1 MNRRLLSHAALA
13 AMTVMVSAG
22 LIAGPAHAA
31 EPSPTPVPH
40 ASDVNV
46 ARALAACDPRGT
58 TPSDASVAT
67 QLNGT
72 LRAKMRGY
80 MSAYRV
86 SCARMVIKAVHDRGL
101 NPRAAV
107 IAITTTIVETSIDNI
122 SEELDHDS
130 LGLFQQRAS
139 WGSRD
144 QRLNPTWAANA
155 FLNKMISKYPNNGW
169 MTAQI
174 GQVCQAVQVSAY
186 PDRYQPQAADAQL
199 IVNAIWPMISA
210 PVEGRLYREPSGTIA
225 VVAGGAPVR
234 FSSMEE
240 LNASGYEG
248 APFTNVPA
256 GWLNTLPQ
264 SPRDGTYLRNAADGG
279 ISVIAGG
286 AKYGLSHPE
295 WTALGQPASIN
306 VPIRLIN
313 TYGAVPRNGTYLR
326 NHANGNIVIIAGSAK
341 YSLTA
346 AQYDTL
352 GKPAFTNVPIG
363 FINRIGTD
371 PTNGTYLRNP
381 VTASV
386 YLTVGG
392 AKHGLSYDEWIALG
406 QPAPTNVPIEWINTF
421 GAIPRN
427 GTYLRNPVD
436 SSIYAITNNHK
447 KALSYDEWAALG
459 KPDSTNVPINYL
471 NTIPNV

>member
-1 MNRRLLSHAALA
+1 MNRTSGRSSRARRTFTVTALA
-13 AMTVMVSAG
+13 LASLTVAAPAPANAAAAAPAFQLPFPCGEKWQLNSWGHAPALDMVKEPNQAG
-22 LIAGPAHAA
+22 TDGAKLIAPADGTVVQSTYHSNAGNMIQINHGGGWFTTYIHLKTRSVSVNQRVTQGQQIGQVGATGPTSNGH
-31 EPSPTPVPH
+31 PH
-40 ASDVNV
+40 LHYEQAFDS
-46 ARALAACDPRGT
+46 
-58 TPSDASVAT
+58 
-67 QLNGT
+67 NGD
-72 LRAKMRGY
+72 G
-80 MSAYRV
+80 
-86 SCARMVIKAVHDRGL
+86 
-101 NPRAAV
+101 
-107 IAITTTIVETSIDNI
+107 
-122 SEELDHDS
+122 
-130 LGLFQQRAS
+130 RAS
-139 WGSRD
+139 WGAPGTERV
-144 QRLNPTWAANA
+144 RPTFNGVEYGQSNGQEWNNVTSANGC
-155 FLNKMISKYPNNGW
+155 S
-169 MTAQI
+169 
-174 GQVCQAVQVSAY
+174 V
-186 PDRYQPQAADAQL
+186 
-199 IVNAIWPMISA
+199 A

-313 TYGAVPRNGTYLR
+313 TYGAIPRNGTYLR

-436 SSIYAITNNHK
+436 GTIYAITNNHK

-471 NTIPNV
+471 NTIPNA